1 MRRFALALGLLSL
14 LPGMALAA
22 AGAGDDVA
30 DRVLG
35 QIDLL
40 HIQANF
46 VDGRGF
52 NTPMGVAVD
61 RSVSPNRVYVADAG
75 NQRVLGWSDVE
86 AFLARRPA
94 DLVLGQKDVYGL
106 IDPPPPGCPSVTPAA
121 DNFCWPQSLAV
132 DRAGNLYVADFYNTR
147 VLEFDRPFE
156 SDRTA
161 DRVFGPPD
169 FTSRGQNFL
178 PNGLALDPAGNL
190 WVVISR
196 GFLSDQIVRFD
207 RPLTGDPGVDGRL
220 TIGRGCGLDGLA
232 FDRDGRLYT
241 DCPRRSTLFV
251 YEPPFADNEPPARR
265 IPGIWTESLAVDDQG
280 FLYWGPQSSCLQRA
294 LTPLGPLPG
303 PGQCWADHSAGD
315 GGMAFDAAGRLLL
328 VSGYHSILVLP
339 RGGGTP
345 RVVGQPNAL
354 VAENYPSPN
363 RVDRIGLST
372 PRAVAVDRSVT
383 PNRLY
388 VLDAGNHR
396 VLGWR
401 DAAGFANAQPA
412 DLVIGQ
418 PSPFGFD
425 CLGGRAGMCIAFPFG
440 GNVHEAL
447 GLAVDAHGNL
457 YVSDTE
463 NNRVLELDSPFTTDT
478 LADRVFGQ
486 PSFDKTD
493 CGSFR
498 TGLCEPGPLAVGA
511 DGALFVA
518 DLLNNRV
525 VVYRHPLDSPAQ
537 SDLVV
542 GRPGCDET
550 PGPAN
555 LCFSVPTCSFPSCD
569 EIFFVTNAG
578 LALDAAG
585 NLWVSDSV
593 RHRVLKFTDP
603 LRSDQRADLVLAG
616 SAPGADG
623 DCFPQASAGVLCDPG
638 ALAVSP
644 SGTLFVSDSKAV
656 LEIPTANPT
665 LPAGHVF
672 TLDPTGIVSTPAPG
686 LAFDDLG
693 NLYVADQGGNRLLA
707 FDRPE
712 S

>member
-1 MRRFALALGLLSL
+1 
-14 LPGMALAA
+14 MALA

-35 QIDLL
+35 QIDLF
-40 HIQANF
+40 HTQANF

-52 NTPMGVAVD
+52 DNPMGVAVD
-61 RSVSPNRVYVADAG
+61 RSVSPNRVYVADTA
-75 NQRVLGWSDVE
+75 NHRVLGWSDID

-94 DLVLGQKDVYGL
+94 DLVLGRKDVYGFCL
-106 IDPPPPGCPSVTPAA
+106 PTAPGCTSATLSAETL
-121 DNFCWPQSLAV
+121 CEPQALAV
-132 DRAGNLYVADFYNTR
+132 DRAGNLYVADFCNQR

-161 DRVFGPPD
+161 DRVFGSPD
-169 FTSRGQNFL
+169 FTTRGQDFL
-178 PNGLALDPAGNL
+178 VYGLALDAAGNL
-190 WVVISR
+190 WVALSR
-196 GFLSDQIVRFD
+196 DRADEILRFD
-207 RPLTGDPGVDGRL
+207 RPLTDDPGADGRL
-220 TIGRGCGLDGLA
+220 TVSDGCFVSGLA

-241 DCPRRSTLFV
+241 DCPNLSTLLV
-251 YEPPFADNEPPARR
+251 YEPPFADDEPPARR
-265 IPGIWTESLAVDDQG
+265 IDGIWSFNLQVDEQG
-280 FLYWGPQSSCLQRA
+280 FLYWLPGNSCLQRA
-294 LTPLGPLPG
+294 PAPIVGPIPE
-303 PGQCWADHSAGD
+303 PGQCWSAQAPGD

-328 VSGYHSILVLP
+328 AAGYVHSVLAFP
-339 RGGGTP
+339 RDGGTP

-354 VAENYPSPN
+354 VAQNYPAAD
-363 RVDRIGLST
+363 RVDRIGLSA

-388 VLDAGNHR
+388 VLDAKNHR

-425 CLGGRAGMCIAFPFG
+425 CRGGRAGMCIAFPFG

-498 TGLCEPGPLAVGA
+498 TGLCAPGPLAVGA

-542 GRPGCDET
+542 GRPGCYKT

-569 EIFFVTNAG
+569 EIYFVTNAG

-623 DCFPQASAGVLCDPG
+623 DCFPQSSAGVLCDPG
-638 ALAVSP
+638 ALAISP
-644 SGTLFVSDSKAV
+644 SGTLFVSDSRAV

-672 TLDPTGIVSTPAPG
+672 TLDSTGIFSTPAVG

-693 NLYVADQGGNRLLA
+693 NLYVADQGGNRVLA
-707 FDRPE
+707 FDRPGR
-712 S
+712 